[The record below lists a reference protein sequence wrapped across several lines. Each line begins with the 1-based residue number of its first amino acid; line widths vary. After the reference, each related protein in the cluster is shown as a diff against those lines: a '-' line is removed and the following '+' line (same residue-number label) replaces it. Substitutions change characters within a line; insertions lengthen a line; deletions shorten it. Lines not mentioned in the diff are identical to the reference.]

1 MKKNIRSISYLLL
14 IFALLFSLSGCNNE
28 DDVMTIFNG
37 KTWKLSRLTTEG
49 SNARFYSG
57 LWNNTKEEE
66 ASITALNQS
75 GNFTLRT
82 SCAEVNG
89 EVTGTADIH
98 GIKASISNATLKID
112 GKSRTISINGKIS
125 TTESDPLAKAFI
137 NGILNAYKY
146 EGDTNTL
153 TIYFNDGNTTKIMG
167 FTAQQE

>member
-82 SCAEVNG
+82 SCAD
-89 EVTGTADIH
+89 A
-98 GIKASISNATLKID
+98 
-112 GKSRTISINGKIS
+112 
-125 TTESDPLAKAFI
+125 
-137 NGILNAYKY
+137 
-146 EGDTNTL
+146 
-153 TIYFNDGNTTKIMG
+153 
-167 FTAQQE
+167 